1 MHATHATTE
10 SPKKKSRFG
19 SLYVQ
24 VVAGIIL
31 GVALGHFYPDIAKD
45 MKPLGDG
52 FIKLIKMIVGPI
64 IFCTVVTGIAAMD
77 DMKSAGRIGVKAMF
91 YFFIASIV
99 TLFLGLLV
107 ANVFQPG
114 ANMNIDPATLDR
126 NAVASFITNAPKEE
140 GLSGFLL
147 HIIPTTAVEAF
158 ASGELLQVLFFALL
172 FAGACSVMGKK
183 AKPVVQFIDD
193 VCHIFFVIIG
203 FIMKLAPLG
212 AFGAMA
218 FTVGEY
224 GIAALVPLGKLMLCF
239 YFTCLTVVFVLLAS
253 VLRYT
258 GLSIWRFIVY
268 IKEEIFIVF
277 GTCSSETVLPRMMD
291 KLEALGCPRSLV
303 GMVLPTGYS
312 FNLEGTAIYLTM
324 AAIFLAQATNTELTI
339 EKQMLLLGV
348 MMLTSKGAAGV
359 VGTAF
364 VALAATLASME
375 STIGIPVAAV
385 ALILGVD
392 RFLAEGRAVT
402 NLIGNGVATIFMA
415 KWEGVLD
422 VEKARSILSGK
433 QQAKLESEGQ
443 R

>member
-1 MHATHATTE
+1 MNATAA
-10 SPKKKSRFG
+10 KKKPAYK

-24 VVAGIIL
+24 VIFAIAV
-31 GVALGHFYPDIAKD
+31 GVLLGHFYPAIAVD

-52 FIKLIKMIVGPI
+52 FIKLIKMMVGPI

-77 DMKSAGRIGVKAMF
+77 DMKAAGRIGIKALT
-91 YFFIASIV
+91 YFLMLSVGSLLIGLVIAN
-99 TLFLGLLV
+99 LFK
-107 ANVFQPG
+107 PG
-114 ANMNIDPATLDR
+114 VGMNIDPATLDK
-126 NAVASFITNAPKEE
+126 NAVAAFIGSAPKEQS
-140 GLSGFLL
+140 LTDFIL
-147 HIIPTTAVEAF
+147 HIIPKTAVGAF

-172 FAGACSVMGKK
+172 FAAACTVMGSK
-183 AKPVVQFIDD
+183 AKPVVKFIDEI
-193 VCHIFFVIIG
+193 CHIFFTIIG
-203 FIMKLAPLG
+203 FIMKLAPIG

-218 FTVGEY
+218 FTVGQY
-224 GIAALVPLGKLMLCF
+224 GIGSLVPLGKLMVCF
-239 YFTCLTVVFVLLAS
+239 YATCIMFVFVLLAAI
-253 VLRYT
+253 LRYA
-258 GLSIWRFIVY
+258 GLSMWKFLAY

-277 GTCSSETVLPRMMD
+277 GTCSSETVFPRMVD
-291 KLEALGCPRSLV
+291 KLEALGCPRPVV

-312 FNLEGTAIYLTM
+312 FNLDGTMIYLTM
-324 AAIFLAQATNTELTI
+324 AAIFLAQATNTPITLEQ
-339 EKQMLLLGV
+339 QMILLGV

-415 KWEGVLD
+415 KWEGTLD
-422 VEKARSILSGK
+422 VVKARSILDGK
-433 QQAKLESEGQ
+433 KAAKLETEIV
-443 R
+443 